1 MGNLQLDW
9 LLISSILSVT
19 IFVTTNIAVFVW
31 LLKFKPE
38 VLRSKGIEQ
47 RETTYNWNVI
57 GGIVLQCSS
66 FSGGIVL
73 LINILV
79 FMITGIW
86 NVDAKSLGIL
96 ALAFAMMLFRSFDK
110 FVTGLRRQVKG

>member
-1 MGNLQLDW
+1 MGNLHLDW
-9 LLISSILSVT
+9 LLISSILSST
-19 IFVTTNIAVFVW
+19 ILVTTNMLVFAW

-38 VLRSKGIEQ
+38 LLRSKGVK
-47 RETTYNWNVI
+47 RSETTYNWNVI

-96 ALAFAMMLFRSFDK
+96 ALAFAMMLFRSFDN
-110 FVTGLRRQVKG
+110 FITGLKRQV

>member
-9 LLISSILSVT
+9 LLISSILGTT
-19 IFVTTNIAVFVW
+19 IFLATNVTVFVW
-31 LLKFKPE
+31 LMRFRPE
-38 VLRSKGIEQ
+38 VLQSKGTDQ
-47 RETTYNWNVI
+47 RETTYNWNII

-110 FVTGLRRQVKG
+110 FVTGLKRQVKS